1 MDNNRAFTD
10 LVEITYFNSENTKFY
25 LTPAGFP
32 ALEAYMKKVVTN
44 DHKEESE
51 EVLWQDLGRVYF
63 HRAFPFDMPTKFIS
77 VVDKEGKEYGII
89 KDVEDLSD
97 EAKEIVLASL
107 DRKYFAPEITKINS
121 VKDRFGYSYWSVETD
136 HGKMD
141 FTLQDTFRAIAR
153 ISDNRVVITDI
164 KGNRF
169 NITDVEALDHSSYRK
184 IELYL

>member
-1 MDNNRAFTD
+1 M
-10 LVEITYFNSENTKFY
+10 
-25 LTPAGFP
+25 
-32 ALEAYMKKVVTN
+32 
-44 DHKEESE
+44 
-51 EVLWQDLGRVYF
+51 
-63 HRAFPFDMPTKFIS
+63 
-77 VVDKEGKEYGII
+77 
-89 KDVEDLSD
+89 
-97 EAKEIVLASL
+97 ASL